1 MALAGWAG
9 SSSGE
14 LSGLT
19 ATAGLRN
26 PRSSVQHANCMT
38 EEIKAVRTVKITNPQ
53 GLHVRPADLF
63 VKRAILF
70 ESKIDV
76 IKGNERVDGKSILAI
91 LMLAADA
98 GTELRLEAIGPD
110 AQAALDSLAEL
121 VSQNFHED

>member
-1 MALAGWAG
+1 
-9 SSSGE
+9 
-14 LSGLT
+14 
-19 ATAGLRN
+19 
-26 PRSSVQHANCMT
+26 MT
-38 EEIKAVRTVKITNPQ
+38 EETKATRTVKITNPQ

-63 VKRAILF
+63 VKRAVMF

-98 GTELRLEAIGPD
+98 GTELRLEATGPD